1 MEFIIAKMLYL
12 VLITHVVKQVLKKNK
27 KKREYI
33 ERKLAGKF
41 I

>member
-27 KKREYI
+27 KKNVNILKES
-33 ERKLAGKF
+33 
-41 I
+41 